1 MTTLNPSPLPPEV
14 LKALQSHVR
23 GELLLPGDMRYAI
36 GRRCWNA
43 SVDRR
48 PAGIIRCEDAED
60 VTQTLRIAT
69 EYGLPLTV
77 RGGGHNVAGRGIAD
91 EALLVDLSRMRGVSV
106 HAENRVAEVQGG
118 ALWHDVDVAAAR
130 CGLATTGGLVSSTG
144 VGGLTLGGGAGW
156 LMRRFGLAIDNLRAA
171 SVVLADGRF
180 VRASADEHPDLFWG
194 LRGGGGGLGVVTQ
207 FEFAMHPIRQVY
219 AGVVVRPA
227 EEAAL
232 VLQTFRDFAAEA
244 PDAFC
249 GLVAL
254 MRAPI
259 LPFLDAAWYGRPVAV
274 TALCWSG
281 DLTSAE
287 EVLAPL
293 RRIGSPIVDHLGPIP
308 YVQWQH
314 LQDLGAPSGR
324 YHYWKTASYRSMP
337 DAAIETLADAA
348 LSLPT
353 ELSEIHI
360 QHLGGAVARIPVEET
375 PFAQRDAAFFVNL
388 IGATQWPEEFPVLRQ
403 RVRALH
409 ERIAAGSSLA
419 RPLPNFSDHDD
430 GRVADQLGPANA
442 NRLQALRRRY
452 DPAGRFVPT

>member
-1 MTTLNPSPLPPEV
+1 MTRNPGPLQPEV
-14 LKALQSHVR
+14 LKALRSHVR
-23 GELLLPGDMRYAI
+23 GELLLPGDERYSI

-43 SVDRR
+43 SVDRW
-48 PAGIIRCEDAED
+48 PAGIVRCEDAED

-69 EYGLPLTV
+69 EYGLPVTV

-91 EALLVDLSRMRGVSV
+91 ETLLIDLSRMRAVSV
-106 HAENRVAEVQGG
+106 HAESRVAEVQGG

-180 VRASADEHPDLFWG
+180 VRASTEEHPDLFWG
-194 LRGGGGGLGVVTQ
+194 LRGGGGGLGVVTGL
-207 FEFAMHPIRQVY
+207 EFALHPLRQVY

-232 VLQTFRDFAAEA
+232 ILRTFRDFTVEA

-249 GLVAL
+249 GLIAL
-254 MRAPI
+254 VHAPT
-259 LPFLDAAWYGRPVAV
+259 LPFLDASWYGRPVVV

-281 DLTSAE
+281 DIASAE
-287 EVLAPL
+287 GVLAPL
-293 RRIGSPIVDHLGPIP
+293 RRVGSPIVDHLGPMP

-314 LQDLGAPSGR
+314 LQDVGAPSGR
-324 YHYWKTASYRSMP
+324 HHYWKTASYRSLP
-337 DAAIETLADAA
+337 DAAIETLAAAA
-348 LSLPT
+348 LALPT
-353 ELSEIHI
+353 SLSEIHV
-360 QHLGGAVARIPVEET
+360 QHLGGAVARVPAAET
-375 PFAQRDAAFFVNL
+375 ACAQRDAAFFVNL
-388 IGATQWPEEFPVLRQ
+388 IGATQWPEEFSRMRE

-409 ERIAAGSSLA
+409 ERITGGSLP
-419 RPLPNFSDHDD
+419 RPFPNFSDRDD
-430 GRVADQLGPANA
+430 GSVADQLGPASA
-442 NRLQALRRRY
+442 EGVRALRRRY
-452 DPAGRFVPT
+452 DPTGRFTPD

>member
-1 MTTLNPSPLPPEV
+1 MTRDPSPPQPEA

-23 GELLLPGDMRYAI
+23 GEILLPGDVSYAI

-43 SVDRR
+43 SIDRR
-48 PAGIIRCEDAED
+48 PAGIVRCKDAED

-69 EYGLPLTV
+69 EYGFPVTV

-91 EALLVDLSRMRGVSV
+91 ETLLIDLSRMRGVSV
-106 HAENRVAEVQGG
+106 HGDSSVAEVQGG

-144 VGGLTLGGGAGW
+144 VGGFTLGGGAGW

-180 VRASADEHPDLFWG
+180 VRASTDEHPDLFWG
-194 LRGGGGGLGVVTQ
+194 LRGGGGGLGVVTG
-207 FEFAMHPIRQVY
+207 FEFALHPVRQVY
-219 AGVVVRPA
+219 AGVVVRRA
-227 EEAAL
+227 EETAL
-232 VLQTFRDFAAEA
+232 LLRTFRDFTAEA

-254 MRAPI
+254 MHAPT
-259 LPFLDAAWYGRPVAV
+259 LPFLDAAWYGRPVAI

-281 DLTSAE
+281 DLALAE
-287 EVLAPL
+287 DVLAPL
-293 RRIGSPIVDHLGPIP
+293 RRVGSPIVDHVGPMP

-314 LQDLGAPSGR
+314 LQDVGAPSGR
-324 YHYWKTASYRSMP
+324 HHYWKTASYRSLP
-337 DAAIETLADAA
+337 DATIETLADAA

-353 ELSEIHI
+353 ALTEIHV
-360 QHLGGAVARIPVEET
+360 QHLGGAVARVSVEET
-375 PFAQRDAAFFVNL
+375 AFAQRDAGTFVNL
-388 IGATQWPEEFPVLRQ
+388 IGATQWPEEFSLMRE

-409 ERIAAGSSLA
+409 EHIAAGSLPRSF
-419 RPLPNFSDHDD
+419 PNFTDRDD
-430 GRVADQLGPANA
+430 GRVADQLGPGTAE
-442 NRLQALRRRY
+442 RLQALRRRY
-452 DPAGRFVPT
+452 DPAGRFAPT